1 VTQQILQN
9 AERVR
14 VDVVCLN
21 VQILLVLER
30 VGHLLNELRLLLAM
44 HVRVVTQFIHLRRVN
59 SAVVK
64 RVKKVGR
71 IHQFE
76 VKFRDHQVVLLEL
89 GEVIQIHLLR
99 LYEAVLLL
107 LGEVHLHVFKLL
119 LKVLGLAAVIYALN
133 QLANCVY

>member
-1 VTQQILQN
+1 
-9 AERVR
+9 
-14 VDVVCLN
+14 
-21 VQILLVLER
+21 
-30 VGHLLNELRLLLAM
+30 
-44 HVRVVTQFIHLRRVN
+44 
-59 SAVVK
+59 VVK

>member
-1 VTQQILQN
+1 MTQQILQN

-76 VKFRDHQVVLLEL
+76 VKFGDHQVVLLEL

-107 LGEVHLHVFKLL
+107 LGEVHLHVFELL

-133 QLANCVY
+133 QLAYCVY

>member
-1 VTQQILQN
+1 MTQQILQN

-30 VGHLLNELRLLLAM
+30 VGHLLHELRLLLAM

-76 VKFRDHQVVLLEL
+76 VKFGDHQVVLLEL
-89 GEVIQIHLLR
+89 GELIQIHLLR

-107 LGEVHLHVFKLL
+107 LGEVHLHVFELL
-119 LKVLGLAAVIYALN
+119 LKVLGLAAVINALN
-133 QLANCVY
+133 QLAYCVY